1 MKLFSFSLIVL
12 AFFGSGVAAQESEPI
27 MKGSGAYSM
36 PQSAIDAELGGT
48 VLVAVRIDSTGKV
61 AEAKIAA
68 GPMWP
73 CGATPTKAFD
83 DLSSTLEEAFKK
95 IEFTPAM
102 DHGKP
107 VERTIGLRLDL
118 KNPKLVSPVEI
129 DPATGKRLPKVISA
143 GIMNG
148 KARSLAKPEYPAEG
162 RANRESGAVEVQ
174 VLVDEAGKVIRA
186 GALNGGPHLQL
197 PAREAACSSEFA
209 PTRLSGNPVKVSGIL
224 TYNFVP

>member
-1 MKLFSFSLIVL
+1 MKLFSFSLVFL
-12 AFFGSGVAAQESEPI
+12 VAFCSGVAAQDSDPI

-36 PQSAIDAELGGT
+36 PQSAIDAEIGGT

-73 CGATPTKAFD
+73 CGTTPTKAFD
-83 DLSSTLEEAFKK
+83 ELSSTVEEAFKK

-107 VERTIGLRLDL
+107 VGRTIGLRLEL

-129 DPATGKRLPKVISA
+129 DPATGKRIPKVISA

-148 KARSLAKPEYPAEG
+148 KARSLAKPEYTAEA
-162 RANRESGAVEVQ
+162 RANHESGAVEVQ
-174 VLVDEAGKVIRA
+174 VLVDEDGKVIRA

-197 PAREAACSSEFA
+197 PTRDAACNSKFA
-209 PTRLSGNPVKVSGIL
+209 PTRLQGNPVKVSGIL